1 MTQSHTKT
9 DIYSI
14 YFHLKSMAEDR
25 GSADAYYNRPWN
37 PHMFANGKRVTI
49 ESLTPQEIVDYT
61 RGYNNEES
69 RKDWG

>member
-1 MTQSHTKT
+1 MTKSHTKT
-9 DIYSI
+9 DTT
-14 YFHLKSMAEDR
+14 EDSR
-25 GSADAYYNRPWN
+25 SAGAYYNQHWK
-37 PHMFANGKRVTI
+37 PHMFADGKRVTI

>member
-1 MTQSHTKT
+1 MTQSHTKK
-9 DIYSI
+9 DIYAQ
-14 YFHLKSMAEDR
+14 YNDATAEDR